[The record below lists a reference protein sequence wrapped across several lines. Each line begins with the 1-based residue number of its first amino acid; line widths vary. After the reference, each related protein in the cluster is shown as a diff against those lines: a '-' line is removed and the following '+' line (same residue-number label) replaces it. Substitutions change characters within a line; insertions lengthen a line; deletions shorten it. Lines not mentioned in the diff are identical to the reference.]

1 MKINVYVKNYKYGE
15 EKKKGT
21 HEQDNQTFHFVCL
34 YSETEHL
41 SIQNTNM
48 NLEQLAN
55 KTRIQLYEERQKSL
69 IIILTTNKYKT
80 NTSSSDASVI
90 EFLSILVTA

>member
-1 MKINVYVKNYKYGE
+1 
-15 EKKKGT
+15 
-21 HEQDNQTFHFVCL
+21 
-34 YSETEHL
+34 
-41 SIQNTNM
+41 M

-69 IIILTTNKYKT
+69 IIIFTTNKYKT
-80 NTSSSDASVI
+80 NTSSFDDSVI

>member
-1 MKINVYVKNYKYGE
+1 
-15 EKKKGT
+15 
-21 HEQDNQTFHFVCL
+21 
-34 YSETEHL
+34 
-41 SIQNTNM
+41 M

-69 IIILTTNKYKT
+69 IIILTTNKYRT

>member
-1 MKINVYVKNYKYGE
+1 M
-15 EKKKGT
+15 
-21 HEQDNQTFHFVCL
+21 
-34 YSETEHL
+34 

-69 IIILTTNKYKT
+69 IIILTTNKYRT
-80 NTSSSDASVI
+80 NTLSSDASVI
-90 EFLSILVTA
+90 EFLSILVTAEVNLTTFTSNYDIISHV

>member
-1 MKINVYVKNYKYGE
+1 
-15 EKKKGT
+15 
-21 HEQDNQTFHFVCL
+21 
-34 YSETEHL
+34 
-41 SIQNTNM
+41 M

-55 KTRIQLYEERQKSL
+55 KTRIQLYEERQKSR

-80 NTSSSDASVI
+80 NTLNSDASII

>member
-1 MKINVYVKNYKYGE
+1 
-15 EKKKGT
+15 
-21 HEQDNQTFHFVCL
+21 
-34 YSETEHL
+34 
-41 SIQNTNM
+41 M

-69 IIILTTNKYKT
+69 IIILTTYKYRT

-90 EFLSILVTA
+90 KFLSIFVTAEGNLTTFTSICDIISHI

>member
-1 MKINVYVKNYKYGE
+1 
-15 EKKKGT
+15 
-21 HEQDNQTFHFVCL
+21 
-34 YSETEHL
+34 
-41 SIQNTNM
+41 M

-55 KTRIQLYEERQKSL
+55 KTRIQLYKERQKSL

-80 NTSSSDASVI
+80 NISISDAPVI

>member
-15 EKKKGT
+15 KKKKGT
-21 HEQDNQTFHFVCL
+21 HEQDNQAFHFVCL

-41 SIQNTNM
+41 SIPNTNM
-48 NLEQLAN
+48 NLEKLAN